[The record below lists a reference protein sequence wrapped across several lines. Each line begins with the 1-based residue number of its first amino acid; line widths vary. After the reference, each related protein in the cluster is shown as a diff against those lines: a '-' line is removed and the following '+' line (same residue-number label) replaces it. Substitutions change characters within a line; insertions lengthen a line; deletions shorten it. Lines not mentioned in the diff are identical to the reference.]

1 MSKKLPCY
9 IVKDMLPLYADD
21 LLSQESMN
29 DVKEHLEECSDCSAL
44 YRQMTSPE
52 PEVAED
58 VPEVDYLKK
67 INKGRK
73 NLLICAVLIV
83 ALIAAAAFIN
93 SRIQATKATFNFDEA
108 SKTLVIYGKNDTDI
122 KIPKTIHEATEL
134 DAQFDTF
141 HLKVHLPF
149 LRNGDTV
156 LEEYIPAYL
165 GRTNESLRFLRDYL
179 KEHSNNEDLI
189 KRAEKFVDLSITD
202 IDDYTWSEQ
211 YDRIELKVGDYY
223 WHREEVYVLS
233 LLGKKSVQWKQ
244 LGYAWYVGT
253 CIDPYNETINMNFLE
268 NLKELPYY
276 DIYSR
281 GGGTDEISPENYRIL
296 SDAAAYIC
304 LSEGMYWGGT
314 AYESIPLKL
323 TALYS
328 GPTKVSDPGDEMSV
342 CMATSFIAYLS
353 DQYGFDIVSEFCFS
367 DKTFDEAFGTDYQTA
382 YDDWCSWI
390 IGTYGV

>member
-1 MSKKLPCY
+1 M
-9 IVKDMLPLYADD
+9 
-21 LLSQESMN
+21 
-29 DVKEHLEECSDCSAL
+29 
-44 YRQMTSPE
+44 
-52 PEVAED
+52 
-58 VPEVDYLKK
+58 
-67 INKGRK
+67 
-73 NLLICAVLIV
+73 
-83 ALIAAAAFIN
+83 
-93 SRIQATKATFNFDEA
+93 
-108 SKTLVIYGKNDTDI
+108 
-122 KIPKTIHEATEL
+122 
-134 DAQFDTF
+134 
-141 HLKVHLPF
+141 HLPF